1 MKTKYFAI
9 AIALLL
15 IACLGLSVYF
25 LVPRGNKAYVTVVQD
40 GVETMELDLSR
51 DQTLTLTGANGGK
64 NVVNI
69 KDGKIAVLEADCP
82 DHICMAMGYRSG
94 GAPIA
99 CLPNGLILSFSD
111 APGMD
116 AAAG

>member
-1 MKTKYFAI
+1 M
-9 AIALLL
+9 
-15 IACLGLSVYF
+15 
-25 LVPRGNKAYVTVVQD
+25 
-40 GVETMELDLSR
+40 
-51 DQTLTLTGANGGK
+51 
-64 NVVNI
+64 NI
-69 KDGKIAVLEADCP
+69 QDGKIAVLEADCP

>member
-1 MKTKYFAI
+1 
-9 AIALLL
+9 
-15 IACLGLSVYF
+15 
-25 LVPRGNKAYVTVVQD
+25 
-40 GVETMELDLSR
+40 MELDLSR

-82 DHICMAMGYRSG
+82 DHICMAMGYRSS

-99 CLPNGLILSFSD
+99 CLPNGLILSFSE

>member
-15 IACLGLSVYF
+15 VACLGLSVYF

-40 GVETMELDLSR
+40 GVVTMELDLGR

-69 KDGKIAVLEADCP
+69 QDGKIAVLEADCP

-94 GAPIA
+94 GAPIV
-99 CLPNGLILSFSD
+99 CLPNRLVIRFAGAAEPD
-111 APGMD
+111 AS
-116 AAAG
+116 AG